1 VNNDEIKLDDLI
13 ERSSLGT
20 AGARLRRQ
28 RASKVRVESV
38 VAAADEHPQEELD
51 DALVRAVRRRPAGG
65 R

>member
-38 VAAADEHPQEELD
+38 WPLPTNI
-51 DALVRAVRRRPAGG
+51 RRRSSTMLL
-65 R
+65 